1 MILFKQINTNMTIND
16 IINETTSAG
25 GIATVVAPLGGMIK
39 RPNPSIYKSKKKK
52 AKKKNE
58 SNKDKT

>member
-1 MILFKQINTNMTIND
+1 MMILFKQINTNMTIND

-39 RPNPSIYKSKKKK
+39 RPNPSIYKSKK
-52 AKKKNE
+52 
-58 SNKDKT
+58 